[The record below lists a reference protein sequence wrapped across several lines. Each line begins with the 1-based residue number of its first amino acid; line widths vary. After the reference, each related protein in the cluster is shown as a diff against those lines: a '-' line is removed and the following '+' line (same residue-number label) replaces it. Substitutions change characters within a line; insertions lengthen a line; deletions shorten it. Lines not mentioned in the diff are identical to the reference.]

1 MGTCHQQAFMQA
13 FRHFLWFTML
23 NLCWGLVIID
33 VGGVNNIMEIR
44 VLKYFLMVAREENIT
59 KAAVLLHL
67 TQPTLS
73 RQLMQLEEE
82 LGVKLFHRSKH
93 SIVLTEDGMLLKRRA
108 QEIVSLSHK
117 TVQELSHKE
126 DMLSGEI
133 AIGCGETKGMLF
145 LSEQIRKFQQKYPL
159 VQFSIH
165 SAIADDTKERIE
177 KGILDIGLLM
187 EPVDVGKY
195 EFIRM
200 PKKEKW
206 GILARK
212 DSELAAKEFINPED
226 LLGVPLIMVKRELV
240 KNELASWFGDHYEG
254 LQIAATYNLI
264 LNAAAM
270 VERGVG
276 IALCFDLGVAFYEDL
291 CFIPLTP
298 TLETGSVLVWKK
310 NQTLGAA
317 TSQFMNFLKNAF
329 KAL

>member
-1 MGTCHQQAFMQA
+1 MGGA
-13 FRHFLWFTML
+13 
-23 NLCWGLVIID
+23 
-33 VGGVNNIMEIR
+33 NNIMEFR

-59 KAAVLLHL
+59 KAASLLHL

-93 SIVLTEDGMLLKRRA
+93 SIILTEDGMLLKRRA
-108 QEIVSLSHK
+108 QEIISLSDK

-126 DMLSGEI
+126 DVLSGEI
-133 AIGCGETKGMLF
+133 AIGCGETKSMLF

-159 VQFSIH
+159 VRFSIY
-165 SAIADDTKERIE
+165 SAIADDIKERIE
-177 KGILDIGLLM
+177 KGILDIGLLV

-200 PKKEKW
+200 PEKEKW
-206 GILARK
+206 GILVRK
-212 DSELAAKEFINPED
+212 DSELAAKESINPKD
-226 LLGVPLIMVKRELV
+226 LAEVPLIMVKRELV
-240 KNELASWFGDHYEG
+240 KNELANWFGDYYEG

-264 LNAAAM
+264 LNAASM

-276 IALCFDLGVAFYEDL
+276 VALCFDFGAAFYEDL
-291 CFIPLTP
+291 CFIPLIP
-298 TLETGSVLVWKK
+298 TLETGSVLVRKK

-317 TSQFMNFLKNAF
+317 ASQFMNHLKNAF
-329 KAL
+329 

>member
-1 MGTCHQQAFMQA
+1 
-13 FRHFLWFTML
+13 ML
-23 NLCWGLVIID
+23 NLRWKVVIIE
-33 VGGVNNIMEIR
+33 VGGANNIMEFR

-59 KAAVLLHL
+59 KAAALLHL

-73 RQLMQLEEE
+73 RQLMQLEAE

-93 SIVLTEDGMLLKRRA
+93 SIILTEDGMLLKRRA
-108 QEIVSLSHK
+108 QEIISLSDK

-126 DMLSGEI
+126 DVLSGEI
-133 AIGCGETKGMLF
+133 AIGCGETKNMLF
-145 LSEQIRKFQQKYPL
+145 LSEQIRKFRQKYPL

-165 SAIADDTKERIE
+165 SAIADDIKERIE

-200 PKKEKW
+200 PQKEKW
-206 GILARK
+206 GILVRK
-212 DSELAAKEFINPED
+212 DSELAVKESINPKD
-226 LLGVPLIMVKRELV
+226 LTNVPLIMVKRELV
-240 KNELASWFGDHYEG
+240 KSELASWFGDYYEG

-264 LNAAAM
+264 LNAASM

-276 IALCFDLGVAFYEDL
+276 VALCFDLGASFYEDL
-291 CFIPLTP
+291 CFIPLAP

-310 NQTLGAA
+310 NQMLGAA
-317 TSQFMNFLKNAF
+317 TSQFMRYLRNAF
-329 KAL
+329 QAL

>member
-1 MGTCHQQAFMQA
+1 
-13 FRHFLWFTML
+13 ML
-23 NLCWGLVIID
+23 NLRWKVVIIE
-33 VGGVNNIMEIR
+33 VGGANNIMEFR

-59 KAAVLLHL
+59 KAAALLHL

-73 RQLMQLEEE
+73 RQLMQLEAE

-93 SIVLTEDGMLLKRRA
+93 SIILTEDGMLLKRRA
-108 QEIVSLSHK
+108 QEIVSLSDK

-126 DMLSGEI
+126 DVLSGEI
-133 AIGCGETKGMLF
+133 AIGCGETKNMLF

-165 SAIADDTKERIE
+165 SAIADDIKERIE

-187 EPVDVGKY
+187 EPVDIGKY

-200 PKKEKW
+200 PQKEKW
-206 GILARK
+206 GILVRK
-212 DSELAAKEFINPED
+212 DSELAAKESINPKD
-226 LLGVPLIMVKRELV
+226 LTNVPLIMVKRELV
-240 KNELASWFGDHYEG
+240 KNELASWFGDYYEG

-264 LNAAAM
+264 LNAASM

-276 IALCFDLGVAFYEDL
+276 VALCFDLGASFYEDL
-291 CFIPLTP
+291 CFIPLAP

-317 TSQFMNFLKNAF
+317 TSQFMRYLRNAF
-329 KAL
+329 QAL

>member
-1 MGTCHQQAFMQA
+1 
-13 FRHFLWFTML
+13 
-23 NLCWGLVIID
+23 
-33 VGGVNNIMEIR
+33 MEFR

-59 KAAVLLHL
+59 KAAALLHL

-93 SIVLTEDGMLLKRRA
+93 SIILTEDGMLLKRRA
-108 QEIVSLSHK
+108 QEIVSLSDK

-126 DMLSGEI
+126 DVLSGEI
-133 AIGCGETKGMLF
+133 AIGCGESKGMLF
-145 LSEQIRKFQQKYPL
+145 LSEQIRKFQHKYPL

-165 SAIADDTKERIE
+165 SAIADDIKERIE

-200 PKKEKW
+200 PQKEKW
-206 GILARK
+206 GILVRK
-212 DSELAAKEFINPED
+212 DSELAAKESVNPED
-226 LLGVPLIMVKRELV
+226 LTGVPLIMVKRELV
-240 KNELASWFGDHYEG
+240 KNELASWFGDYYDTW

-270 VERGVG
+270 VERGIG
-276 IALCFDLGVAFYEDL
+276 MALCFDLGVAFYEDL
-291 CFIPLTP
+291 CFIPLNP

-310 NQTLGAA
+310 NQTLGLAI
-317 TSQFMNFLKNAF
+317 SQFMSFLKNAF
-329 KAL
+329 

>member
-1 MGTCHQQAFMQA
+1 
-13 FRHFLWFTML
+13 
-23 NLCWGLVIID
+23 
-33 VGGVNNIMEIR
+33 MELR

-59 KAAVLLHL
+59 KAAALLHL

-93 SIVLTEDGMLLKRRA
+93 SIILTEDGMLLKRRA
-108 QEIVSLSHK
+108 QEIVSLSDK

-126 DMLSGEI
+126 DVLSGEI
-133 AIGCGETKGMLF
+133 AIGCGESKGMLF
-145 LSEQIRKFQQKYPL
+145 LSEQIRKFQHKYPL

-165 SAIADDTKERIE
+165 SAIADDIKERIE

-200 PKKEKW
+200 PQKEKW
-206 GILARK
+206 GILVRK

-240 KNELASWFGDHYEG
+240 KNELASWFGDYYEG

-270 VERGVG
+270 VERGIG
-276 IALCFDLGVAFYEDL
+276 MALCFDLGVAFYEDL
-291 CFIPLTP
+291 CFIPLNP

-310 NQTLGAA
+310 NQTLGLAI
-317 TSQFMNFLKNAF
+317 SQFMSFLKNAF
-329 KAL
+329 

>member
-1 MGTCHQQAFMQA
+1 
-13 FRHFLWFTML
+13 ML
-23 NLCWGLVIID
+23 NPHWKVVIIE
-33 VGGVNNIMEIR
+33 VEGANNIMEFR

-59 KAAVLLHL
+59 KAAALLHL

-82 LGVKLFHRSKH
+82 LGVTLFHRSKH
-93 SIVLTEDGMLLKRRA
+93 SIILTEDGMLLKRRA
-108 QEIVSLSHK
+108 QEIVSLSDK

-126 DMLSGEI
+126 DVLSGEI
-133 AIGCGETKGMLF
+133 AIGCGETKNMLF
-145 LSEQIRKFQQKYPL
+145 LSEQIKKFRQKYPL

-165 SAIADDTKERIE
+165 SAIADDIKERIE

-200 PKKEKW
+200 PQKEKW
-206 GILARK
+206 GILVRK
-212 DSELAAKEFINPED
+212 DSELAAKESINPKD
-226 LLGVPLIMVKRELV
+226 LTNVPLIMVKRELV
-240 KNELASWFGDHYEG
+240 KNELASWFGDYYEG

-264 LNAAAM
+264 LNAASM

-276 IALCFDLGVAFYEDL
+276 VALCFDLGAAFYEDL
-291 CFIPLTP
+291 CFIPLAP

-317 TSQFMNFLKNAF
+317 TSQFMRYLRNAF
-329 KAL
+329 QAL

>member
-1 MGTCHQQAFMQA
+1 
-13 FRHFLWFTML
+13 ML
-23 NLCWGLVIID
+23 NLRWKVVIIE
-33 VGGVNNIMEIR
+33 VGGANNIMEFR

-59 KAAVLLHL
+59 KAAALLHL

-73 RQLMQLEEE
+73 RQLMQLEAE

-93 SIVLTEDGMLLKRRA
+93 SIILTEDGMLLKRRA
-108 QEIVSLSHK
+108 QEIVSLSDK

-126 DMLSGEI
+126 DVLSGEI
-133 AIGCGETKGMLF
+133 AIGCGETKNMLF
-145 LSEQIRKFQQKYPL
+145 LSEQIRKFRQKYPL

-165 SAIADDTKERIE
+165 SAIADDIKERIE

-187 EPVDVGKY
+187 EPVDIGKY

-200 PKKEKW
+200 PQKEKW
-206 GILARK
+206 GILVRK
-212 DSELAAKEFINPED
+212 DSELAAKESINPKD
-226 LLGVPLIMVKRELV
+226 LTNVPLIMVKRELV
-240 KNELASWFGDHYEG
+240 KNELASWFGDYYEG

-264 LNAAAM
+264 LNAASM

-276 IALCFDLGVAFYEDL
+276 VALCFDLGASFYEDL
-291 CFIPLTP
+291 CFIPLAP

-317 TSQFMNFLKNAF
+317 TSQFMRYLRNAF
-329 KAL
+329 QAL

>member
-1 MGTCHQQAFMQA
+1 
-13 FRHFLWFTML
+13 
-23 NLCWGLVIID
+23 
-33 VGGVNNIMEIR
+33 MEFR

-59 KAAVLLHL
+59 KAAALLHL

-73 RQLMQLEEE
+73 RQLMQLEAE

-93 SIVLTEDGMLLKRRA
+93 SIILTEDGMLLKRRA
-108 QEIVSLSHK
+108 QEIISLSDK

-126 DMLSGEI
+126 DVLSGEI
-133 AIGCGETKGMLF
+133 AIGCGETKNMLF
-145 LSEQIRKFQQKYPL
+145 LSEQIRKFRQKYPL

-165 SAIADDTKERIE
+165 SAIADDIKERIE

-187 EPVDVGKY
+187 EPVDIGKY

-200 PKKEKW
+200 PQKEKW
-206 GILARK
+206 GILVRK
-212 DSELAAKEFINPED
+212 DSELAAKESINPKD
-226 LLGVPLIMVKRELV
+226 LTNVPLIMVKRELV
-240 KNELASWFGDHYEG
+240 KSELASWFGDYYEG

-264 LNAAAM
+264 LNAASM

-276 IALCFDLGVAFYEDL
+276 VALCFDLGVSFYEDL
-291 CFIPLTP
+291 CFIPLAP

-317 TSQFMNFLKNAF
+317 TSQFMRYLRNAF
-329 KAL
+329 QAL

>member
-1 MGTCHQQAFMQA
+1 
-13 FRHFLWFTML
+13 
-23 NLCWGLVIID
+23 
-33 VGGVNNIMEIR
+33 MEIR

-59 KAAVLLHL
+59 KAAALLHL

-93 SIVLTEDGMLLKRRA
+93 SIILTEDGMLLKRRA

-126 DMLSGEI
+126 DVLSGEI
-133 AIGCGETKGMLF
+133 AIGCGESKGMLF
-145 LSEQIRKFQQKYPL
+145 LSEQIRKFQHKYPL

-165 SAIADDTKERIE
+165 SAIADDIKERIE

-200 PKKEKW
+200 PQKEKW
-206 GILARK
+206 GILVRK
-212 DSELAAKEFINPED
+212 DSELAAKESINPED
-226 LLGVPLIMVKRELV
+226 LTSVPLIMVKRELV
-240 KNELASWFGDHYEG
+240 KNELASWFGDYYEG

-270 VERGVG
+270 VERGIG

-291 CFIPLTP
+291 CFVPLTP

-310 NQTLGAA
+310 NQTLGMA
-317 TSQFMNFLKNAF
+317 TSQFMSFLKNAF
-329 KAL
+329 QAL

>member
-1 MGTCHQQAFMQA
+1 
-13 FRHFLWFTML
+13 ML
-23 NLCWGLVIID
+23 NLHLKLVIID
-33 VGGVNNIMEIR
+33 VGGVDNIMEIR

-59 KAAVLLHL
+59 KAATLLHL

-73 RQLMQLEEE
+73 RQLMQLEKE

-93 SIVLTEDGMLLKRRA
+93 SIILTEDGMLLKRRA

-117 TVQELSHKE
+117 TIQELSHKE
-126 DMLSGEI
+126 DVLSGEI

-145 LSEQIRKFQQKYPL
+145 LSEQIRKFQHKYPL
-159 VQFSIH
+159 VQFSIY
-165 SAIADDTKERIE
+165 SAIADDIKERIE

-187 EPVDVGKY
+187 EPVDIGKY

-200 PKKEKW
+200 PQREKW
-206 GILARK
+206 GILVRK
-212 DSELAAKEFINPED
+212 DSELAEKESIDPWD
-226 LLGVPLIMVKRELV
+226 LTGVPLIMVKRELV
-240 KNELASWFGDHYEG
+240 KNELASWFGDYYEE
-254 LQIAATYNLI
+254 LQIAAVYNLI

-276 IALCFDLGVAFYEDL
+276 VALCFDLGVAFYEDL

-317 TSQFMNFLKNAF
+317 ASQFISFLKNAF
-329 KAL
+329 

>member
-1 MGTCHQQAFMQA
+1 
-13 FRHFLWFTML
+13 
-23 NLCWGLVIID
+23 
-33 VGGVNNIMEIR
+33 MEFR

-59 KAAVLLHL
+59 KAAALLHL

-73 RQLMQLEEE
+73 RQLMQLEAE

-93 SIVLTEDGMLLKRRA
+93 SIILTEDGMLLKRRA
-108 QEIVSLSHK
+108 QEIVSLSDK

-126 DMLSGEI
+126 DVLSGEI
-133 AIGCGETKGMLF
+133 AIGCGETKNMLF
-145 LSEQIRKFQQKYPL
+145 LSEQIKKFRQKYPL

-165 SAIADDTKERIE
+165 SAIADDIKERIE

-200 PKKEKW
+200 PQKEKW
-206 GILARK
+206 GILVRK
-212 DSELAAKEFINPED
+212 DSELAVKESINPKD
-226 LLGVPLIMVKRELV
+226 LTNVPLIMVKRELV
-240 KNELASWFGDHYEG
+240 KSELASWFGDYYEG

-264 LNAAAM
+264 LNAASM

-276 IALCFDLGVAFYEDL
+276 VALCFDLGAAFYEDL
-291 CFIPLTP
+291 CFIPLAP

-310 NQTLGAA
+310 NQTLGSA
-317 TSQFMNFLKNAF
+317 TSQFMRYLKNAF
-329 KAL
+329 

>member
-1 MGTCHQQAFMQA
+1 
-13 FRHFLWFTML
+13 ML
-23 NLCWGLVIID
+23 NLRWKVVIIE
-33 VGGVNNIMEIR
+33 VGGANNIMEFR

-59 KAAVLLHL
+59 KAAALLHL

-73 RQLMQLEEE
+73 RQLMQLEAE

-93 SIVLTEDGMLLKRRA
+93 SIILTEDGMLLKRRA
-108 QEIVSLSHK
+108 QEIISLSDK

-126 DMLSGEI
+126 DVLSGEI
-133 AIGCGETKGMLF
+133 AIGCGETKNMLF
-145 LSEQIRKFQQKYPL
+145 LSEQIRKFRQKYPL

-165 SAIADDTKERIE
+165 SAIADDIKERIE

-187 EPVDVGKY
+187 EPVDIGKY

-200 PKKEKW
+200 PQKEKW
-206 GILARK
+206 GILVRK
-212 DSELAAKEFINPED
+212 DSELAAKESINPKD
-226 LLGVPLIMVKRELV
+226 LTNVPLIMVKRELV
-240 KNELASWFGDHYEG
+240 KNELASWFGDYYEG

-264 LNAAAM
+264 LNAASM

-276 IALCFDLGVAFYEDL
+276 VALCFDLGASFYEDL
-291 CFIPLTP
+291 CFIPLAP

-317 TSQFMNFLKNAF
+317 TSQFMRFLKNAF
-329 KAL
+329 